1 MVNYFLKLI
10 SIFQFQ
16 IFILTNE
23 INVDLESDVV
33 DADMEATFHR
43 ILYGDEEL
51 ELEALDPDELDTESN
66 IADEVA
72 EGIIKKFELIPDR
85 KILVR

>member
-1 MVNYFLKLI
+1 M
-10 SIFQFQ
+10 
-16 IFILTNE
+16 
-23 INVDLESDVV
+23 ESDVV

-72 EGIIKKFELIPDR
+72 ENIIKKFELMPDR
-85 KILVR
+85 KILVC